1 MMQRSLA
8 NGPKLCGAVLLL
20 TAVVLSFRAQAG
32 DDSSNPIS
40 AGSEE
45 ERILIIHALPFD
57 SPRRDDQPGLV
68 PVSLLLRD
76 YATWTPAQ
84 QALVPKAK
92 FDEFQAIFPNTQGI
106 CQNADPTS
114 HSKSM
119 SHQRFWQTLEYQ
131 PVVVL
136 GEVEHAEA
144 AWDFIES
151 SARTIVTLRVTRVLK
166 NGGYYIRPVVPGDVL
181 YLANRDGSFA
191 FNGGRACS
199 FYPFAHSPDP
209 VPSGSQWLVA
219 GTFGEH
225 NRHYMQTVRTSR
237 FPIREGQIQPA
248 VGWGDAAPISFAEV
262 LARIVP

>member
-1 MMQRSLA
+1 MQRPLA
-8 NGPKLCGAVLLL
+8 NGPKLCGALFLL
-20 TAVVLSFRAQAG
+20 AAGVLSFGAQAD
-32 DDSSNPIS
+32 DDSNPS
-40 AGSEE
+40 SVGSEE
-45 ERILIIHALPFD
+45 ERILVIHALPFD

-84 QALVPKAK
+84 QALVPKTK

-106 CQNADPTS
+106 CQNADSTS

-119 SHQRFWQTLEYQ
+119 SHRLFWQTLENQ
-131 PVVVL
+131 PVVLL
-136 GEVEHAEA
+136 GEVENAEA
-144 AWDFIES
+144 AWDFTEG
-151 SARTIVTLRVTRVLK
+151 SARTIVHLRITRVLK
-166 NGGYYIRPVVPGDVL
+166 NGGYYNRQVLPGDLL

-219 GTFGEH
+219 GTFGEK
-225 NRHYMQTVRTSR
+225 NQHYLQTVRTSR
-237 FPIREGQIQPA
+237 FPVQKGQLQPA
-248 VGWGDAAPISFAEV
+248 VGWGDDPPISLADV
-262 LARIVP
+262 LTRLVP